1 MNPKEIVSKYWSN
14 ITKTIIAG
22 VIMGV
27 LTLSINFYV
36 DSKVNIAV
44 QIEREQAQERLIT
57 ENKAIALKVKLDC
70 IALDA
75 KLDSNLS
82 DNAAEHLLLKK
93 SIDNLA
99 LQVNRL
105 TYVVQKNNKA
115 MKIDLEELKRLQKP
129 INYVWKPTKEEL
141 IYQRNT
147 Q

>member
-1 MNPKEIVSKYWSN
+1 
-14 ITKTIIAG
+14 
-22 VIMGV
+22 MGV

-44 QIEREQAQERLIT
+44 QIERELAQERLIT